1 MQRPCFTDEN
11 KELLSLIDEL
21 QIGLY
26 QFDLKGR
33 STFSNTIFQNLL
45 GYMEEEINAKT
56 VFELFSKKDSE
67 VLIEQVKANNPFSIK
82 RLTGITKDGHPIH
95 FKILSY
101 QNQINDIITLKLL
114 NITEQVETEKVL
126 SQTAKELDDVK
137 YALEQSATVSVTD
150 QNGDILY
157 VNDKFCEI
165 SKYNREELI
174 GNNHRMIK
182 SGFHPNEVYEDLWS
196 TITKGKI
203 WRSEL
208 CNKAKDGSIWWGGAT
223 IVPFLDEQGN
233 PYQYIGIRS
242 DITDRKKM
250 EKEVEK
256 VNEAILLRERLFRSL
271 VEHSHDII
279 FLLDEKG
286 VIQYITPNVK
296 DILSQP
302 DKEIIGENIFHYVH
316 DEDIEK
322 VNRALEFI
330 LKEPEQ
336 IKKVEIRVMRL
347 DLTCLYFDVT
357 LTNLL
362 HDPAV
367 KAIKVNARNI
377 TENKLAQRKIHEIS
391 NYDSL
396 TSLPNSKMFK
406 ILLNNE
412 LEEARRLKHSM
423 ALVLVELH
431 GLKFVNDSL
440 GTYA

>member
-1 MQRPCFTDEN
+1 MQRPCFIDEN
-11 KELLSLIDEL
+11 KELLRLINEL

-45 GYMEEEINAKT
+45 GYMEEEINGKT
-56 VFELFSKKDSE
+56 VFELFSKTDSG
-67 VLIEQVKANNPFSIK
+67 VLIEQVKANNPLSIK
-82 RLTGITKDGHPIH
+82 RLTCITKDGHPIY

-182 SGFHPNEVYEDLWS
+182 SGFHPNEVYEGLWS

-223 IVPFLDEQGN
+223 IVPFLDDQGN
-233 PYQYIGIRS
+233 PYQYVGIRS
-242 DITDRKKM
+242 DITDRKRM

-256 VNEAILLRERLFRSL
+256 ANEVILLRERLFRSL
-271 VEHSHDII
+271 VEHSYDVI
-279 FLLDEKG
+279 LLMDVKG
-286 VIQYITPNVK
+286 VIQYSTPNVK
-296 DILSQP
+296 RILSQP
-302 DKEIIGENIFHYVH
+302 DREIIGENIFNHVH
-316 DEDIEK
+316 EEDIGK
-322 VNRALEFI
+322 VSHALEFI
-330 LKEPEQ
+330 LKEPKRM
-336 IKKVEIRVMRL
+336 KKAEIR
-347 DLTCLYFDVT
+347 
-357 LTNLL
+357 
-362 HDPAV
+362 
-367 KAIKVNARNI
+367 
-377 TENKLAQRKIHEIS
+377 
-391 NYDSL
+391 
-396 TSLPNSKMFK
+396 
-406 ILLNNE
+406 
-412 LEEARRLKHSM
+412 
-423 ALVLVELH
+423 LVR
-431 GLKFVNDSL
+431 
-440 GTYA
+440 T